1 MLCKLLASLN
11 VPVGVSLWSEEP
23 CCKSKK
29 WQAGEELK
37 NRKEAIVVQRE
48 DNLAVIRKGKRWSQ
62 DQTHWQ
68 SWWDLRRREG
78 DRKVVPRF
86 VTGTDGWMVTLEW
99 DWTLWEG
106 NRECILNTDVQS
118 AYHLERTHLVLEF
131 RGLGRDKG
139 VVKVL
144 EWSLTSWTMRKR
156 QHGRLA
162 LFVRTHKENA

>member
-11 VPVGVSLWSEEP
+11 VPVGVLLWSEEP

-62 DQTHWQ
+62 NQTHWQ

-131 RGLGRDKG
+131 RGLGRDKE

-162 LFVRTHKENA
+162 LFVHTHKENA